1 MKINC
6 TFELPEDFQQVCD
19 IFGYQPEQVLQ
30 RFMEEVSFPEFFS
43 DPDNDHRWATLFF
56 LHNMDAGNGELA
68 DQLEQ
73 HQPYID
79 RMANMVIKDQK
90 KAEKA
95 CRKIMGQ
102 WHKHILAK
110 RAEYLLNKLDDDE

>member
-1 MKINC
+1 FSRDWSSDVCSSDLIITTTKSSKGNNMKINC

-56 LHNMDAGNGELA
+56 LYRSEERRVGKECKY
-68 DQLEQ
+68 Q
-73 HQPYID
+73 
-79 RMANMVIKDQK
+79 
-90 KAEKA
+90 
-95 CRKIMGQ
+95 
-102 WHKHILAK
+102 
-110 RAEYLLNKLDDDE
+110 

>member
-1 MKINC
+1 MKLSIDVK
-6 TFELPEDFQQVCD
+6 LPKDFQHVCD

-56 LHNMDAGNGELA
+56 LYNMNAGDDELNN
-68 DQLEQ
+68 QLEE

-79 RMANMVIKDQK
+79 QMAEIATKNPRNSEVAYRKKFTRVNTSDVVHPDQGDKD
-90 KAEKA
+90 
-95 CRKIMGQ
+95 R
-102 WHKHILAK
+102 
-110 RAEYLLNKLDDDE
+110 LDQYN

>member
-56 LHNMDAGNGELA
+56 LYNMNTGDDELNN
-68 DQLEQ
+68 QLKE

-79 RMANMVIKDQK
+79 QMAKTVLKDPK
-90 KAEKA
+90 KAEVA
-95 CRKIMGQ
+95 CRKIMKQ
-102 WHKHILAK
+102 WHKHILEK
-110 RAEYLLNKLDDDE
+110 RANKSSPE